1 MNTLPWEVQLILAFA
16 IGLTVGILI
25 TWLLLRQNKA
35 KQKEHEKLAQTFQ
48 HYRQD
53 VDKHFI
59 DTAAAVDELNRS
71 YQKVMQHLSTGAQ
84 NLMDKEALQEQL
96 ALRSNKSVTVSYLA
110 ATSAA
115 APMVAQT
122 TDNTL
127 LQSGGVEEDI
137 VSSPDKLGTDITRA
151 EMAQAA
157 PSSDLDPDEQIPVS
171 EVPVTDAPHV
181 TGLENTEQSQ
191 NSPKV

>member
-1 MNTLPWEVQLILAFA
+1 MNTLPWEVQLILAFV
-16 IGLTVGILI
+16 IGLAVGILI

-35 KQKEHEKLAQTFQ
+35 KQKEHEELVQTFQ

-71 YQKVMQHLSTGAQ
+71 YQKVIQHLSTGAQ
-84 NLMDKEALQEQL
+84 SLMGKEALQEQL

-110 ATSAA
+110 VSAVAPA
-115 APMVAQT
+115 ASEI
-122 TDNTL
+122 TDSI
-127 LQSGGVEEDI
+127 LQSEGMSVEETDAHSPEKLEADI
-137 VSSPDKLGTDITRA
+137 A
-151 EMAQAA
+151 EAVQVA
-157 PSSDLDPDEQIPVS
+157 PPSDLDPDEQIPVS

-181 TGLENTEQSQ
+181 TELENTEQSS
-191 NSPKV
+191 NLPKS